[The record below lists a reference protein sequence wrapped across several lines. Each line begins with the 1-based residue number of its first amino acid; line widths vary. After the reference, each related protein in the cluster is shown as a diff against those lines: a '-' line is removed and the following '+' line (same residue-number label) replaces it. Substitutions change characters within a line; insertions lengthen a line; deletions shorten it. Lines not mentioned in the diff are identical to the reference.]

1 MGGGREATLR
11 AFGRVAKPLLATE
24 LALGVDMGTT
34 SQDIKLIYQ
43 GAELPP
49 PGTGLTQQ
57 EKDGT
62 PLEDHATGYGVVVA
76 AKASCEFAGGK
87 LSGATVA
94 IEGFGKVGGGV
105 ASYMAAEGARVVAIS
120 TIKGTTYNENGL
132 DVKRLLEKR
141 RKTGDRAIEEY
152 QDAQHLDRAALYSLP
167 VDILIPGARPHV
179 IDKNNVGS
187 IQAKIISS
195 IANVP
200 ITEEA
205 EETLFQRGII
215 SVPDF
220 ISNAGGVVLGTTD
233 RIGGTAEQ
241 VFLGIRTLIRPIT
254 IEILDDARRKGA
266 NPHSLAVNRARER
279 IIRARKGENP
289 DQIAGNK
296 WQFLGNI
303 NRDNA

>member
-1 MGGGREATLR
+1 
-11 AFGRVAKPLLATE
+11 
-24 LALGVDMGTT
+24 
-34 SQDIKLIYQ
+34 
-43 GAELPP
+43 
-49 PGTGLTQQ
+49 
-57 EKDGT
+57 
-62 PLEDHATGYGVVVA
+62 
-76 AKASCEFAGGK
+76 
-87 LSGATVA
+87 
-94 IEGFGKVGGGV
+94 
-105 ASYMAAEGARVVAIS
+105 
-120 TIKGTTYNENGL
+120 
-132 DVKRLLEKR
+132 VKRLLEKR